1 MLYDEVQATQKALG
15 YESPSS
21 TAEMLERVRNYVLA
35 LNVESA
41 ELIQTLPWKPWAK
54 DLVFNESGE
63 TLEEWA
69 DCYIFL
75 LDIALALRY
84 TEDELKQAVKAK
96 CVKVTKR
103 TQNGYGNP
111 HKGETA

>member
-1 MLYDEVQATQKALG
+1 MLYDEIQAMQKALG

-21 TAEMLERVRNYVLA
+21 TSEMLERVRNYVLA

-54 DLVFNESGE
+54 LLVFHLNNE

-84 TEDELKQAVKAK
+84 TEDELKQAVKVK
-96 CVKVTKR
+96 CEKVTKR

-111 HKGETA
+111 RKGEIA